1 MSQNKFNTYC
11 GSVSQNKS
19 STVRIIMR
27 YRPWIGSATLWKVEQ
42 TQCHRCPLNSIVR
55 FFFFLFFLFSFT
67 FFSIVRSF
75 VHARLL
81 QFVSFWRQP
90 ISFSPCKVARVHK
103 RARYRQEQ
111 RACQCVVVS
120 SFVLVVVKREV

>member
-27 YRPWIGSATLWKVEQ
+27 YRPWIGTLRYEKWNRHNVIGALW
-42 TQCHRCPLNSIVR
+42 TLSSG
-55 FFFFLFFLFSFT
+55 FFFLFFLFSFT